1 MRILLDSK
9 DYHNDKSPVIL
20 PLNRFSDRVKK
31 SLKNVQTL
39 NFGLQVKKNKFEFKN
54 NFPM

>member
-31 SLKNVQTL
+31 IFKKCT
-39 NFGLQVKKNKFEFKN
+39 NFKLWFTSKKK
-54 NFPM
+54 